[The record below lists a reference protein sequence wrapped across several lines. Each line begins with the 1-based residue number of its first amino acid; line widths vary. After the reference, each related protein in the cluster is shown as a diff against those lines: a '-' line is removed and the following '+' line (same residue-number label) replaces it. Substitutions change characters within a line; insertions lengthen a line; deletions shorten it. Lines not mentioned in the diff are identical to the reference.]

1 MVFSHAPTRKMV
13 MDIKGKV
20 AIVSGSSSGTGV
32 GGEIAKLLASRG
44 CNVIVNF
51 ATNKAGAD
59 QAVAACRNA
68 GADAIA
74 IQADVS
80 SNTDCRNL
88 ADAAIKR
95 WGHIDVLVNNA
106 AVTRVIPDKDLEA
119 LSSEEFHRVYSTNL
133 VGCFQMTRAVAPYL
147 KASGNAAVVN
157 ISSVAG
163 LTGGGSS
170 IAYAASKAALNSLTL
185 SFARVLAP
193 EVRVNAICPGG
204 LLGNW
209 TRKMMSEEA
218 YNEKVRRQETE
229 FPLRRAVWPVDV
241 AELTL
246 WLVEGASTM
255 TGELIRMDSG
265 KHLL

>member
-1 MVFSHAPTRKMV
+1 

-32 GGEIAKLLASRG
+32 GGEIAKLLGGRG
-44 CNVIVNF
+44 CNVVVNY
-51 ATNKAGAD
+51 ANNQAGAEE
-59 QAVAACRNA
+59 AVAACKA
-68 GADAIA
+68 GGADAFA
-74 IQADVS
+74 FKADVA
-80 SNTDCRNL
+80 NDADCRNL
-88 ADAAIKR
+88 VAAAIAQ
-95 WGHIDVLVNNA
+95 WGHIDFLVNNA
-106 AVTRVIPDKDLEA
+106 ATTRAIPDKDLEA
-119 LSSEEFHRVYSTNL
+119 MSADEFHRVYSTNL
-133 VGCFQMTRAVAPYL
+133 VGCFHMTRASAPHL
-147 KASGNAAVVN
+147 RATGNGAVVN

-170 IAYAASKAALNSLTL
+170 IAYAASKAALNTLTL

-209 TRKMMSEEA
+209 TRKIMSEEA
-218 YNEKVRRQETE
+218 YEAKVRGQKTE
-229 FPLRRAVWPVDV
+229 YPLGRAIWPVDV
-241 AELTL
+241 AETAL
-246 WLVEGASTM
+246 WLIEGASTM

>member
-1 MVFSHAPTRKMV
+1 

-32 GGEIAKLLASRG
+32 GGEIAKLLGSRG
-44 CNVIVNF
+44 CNVVVNY
-51 ATNKAGAD
+51 ANNQAGAEE
-59 QAVAACRNA
+59 AVAACKA
-68 GADAIA
+68 GGADAFA
-74 IQADVS
+74 FKADVA
-80 SNTDCRNL
+80 NDADCRNL
-88 ADAAIKR
+88 VAAAIAQ
-95 WGHIDVLVNNA
+95 WGHIDFLVNNA
-106 AVTRVIPDKDLEA
+106 ATTRAIPDKDLEA
-119 LSSEEFHRVYSTNL
+119 MSADEFHRVYSTNL
-133 VGCFQMTRAVAPYL
+133 VGCFHMTRASAPHL
-147 KASGNAAVVN
+147 RATGNGAVVN

-170 IAYAASKAALNSLTL
+170 IAYAASKAALNTLTL

-209 TRKMMSEEA
+209 TRKIMSEEA
-218 YNEKVRRQETE
+218 YEAKVRGQKTE
-229 FPLRRAVWPVDV
+229 YPLGRAIWPVDV
-241 AELTL
+241 AETAL
-246 WLVEGASTM
+246 WLIEGASTM

>member
-1 MVFSHAPTRKMV
+1 

-32 GGEIAKLLASRG
+32 GGEIAKLLGSRG
-44 CNVIVNF
+44 CNVVVNY
-51 ATNKAGAD
+51 ANNQAGAEQAVTSCKAG
-59 QAVAACRNA
+59 
-68 GADAIA
+68 GADAFA
-74 IQADVS
+74 FKADVT
-80 SNTDCRNL
+80 NDTDCRNL
-88 ADAAIKR
+88 VAAALAR
-95 WGHIDVLVNNA
+95 WGHIDFLVNNA
-106 AVTRVIPDKDLEA
+106 ATTRAIPDRDLEA
-119 LSSEEFHRVYSTNL
+119 MSADEFHRTYSTNL
-133 VGCFQMTRAVAPYL
+133 VGCFHMTRAAAPHL
-147 KASGNAAVVN
+147 RATGDGAVVN

-170 IAYAASKAALNSLTL
+170 IAYAASKAALNTLTL

-209 TRKMMSEEA
+209 TRKIMSEEA
-218 YNEKVRRQETE
+218 YEAKVRGQKTE
-229 FPLRRAVWPVDV
+229 FPLGRAIWPADV
-241 AELTL
+241 ADTAL
-246 WLVEGASTM
+246 WLIEGASTM

>member
-1 MVFSHAPTRKMV
+1 

-32 GGEIAKLLASRG
+32 GGEIAKLLGSRG
-44 CNVIVNF
+44 CNVVVNY
-51 ATNKAGAD
+51 ASNKAGAEE
-59 QAVAACRNA
+59 AVAACKA
-68 GADAIA
+68 GGADTFAFK
-74 IQADVS
+74 ADVTS
-80 SNTDCRNL
+80 DTDCRNL
-88 ADAAIKR
+88 VAAAIER
-95 WGHIDVLVNNA
+95 WGHIDFLVNNA
-106 AVTRVIPDKDLEA
+106 ATTRAIPDKDLEA
-119 LSSEEFHRVYSTNL
+119 MNADEFHRVYSTNL
-133 VGCFQMTRAVAPYL
+133 VGCFHMTRAAAPHL
-147 KASGNAAVVN
+147 KGTGNGAVVN

-170 IAYAASKAALNSLTL
+170 IAYAASKAALNTLTL

-209 TRKMMSEEA
+209 AQKIMSEEA
-218 YNEKVRRQETE
+218 YEAKVRGQKSE
-229 FPLRRAVWPVDV
+229 FPLGRAIWPVDV
-241 AELTL
+241 ADTAL
-246 WLVEGASTM
+246 WLIGGASTI

>member
-1 MVFSHAPTRKMV
+1 

-32 GGEIAKLLASRG
+32 GGEIAKLLGTRG
-44 CNVIVNF
+44 CNVVVNY
-51 ATNKAGAD
+51 ANNQAGAEEAVTSCKAG
-59 QAVAACRNA
+59 
-68 GADAIA
+68 GADAFA
-74 IQADVS
+74 FKADVT
-80 SNTDCRNL
+80 NDADCRNL
-88 ADAAIKR
+88 VAAAIER
-95 WGHIDVLVNNA
+95 WGHIDFLVNNA
-106 AVTRVIPDKDLEA
+106 ATTRAIPDKDLEA
-119 LSSEEFHRVYSTNL
+119 MSADEFHRIYSTNL
-133 VGCFQMTRAVAPYL
+133 IGCFHMTRAAAPHL
-147 KASGNAAVVN
+147 KATGNGAVVN

-170 IAYAASKAALNSLTL
+170 IAYAASKAALNTLTL

-209 TRKMMSEEA
+209 TRKIMSEEA
-218 YNEKVRRQETE
+218 YEAKVRGQKTE
-229 FPLRRAVWPVDV
+229 FPLGRAIWPVDV
-241 AELTL
+241 AETAL
-246 WLVEGASTM
+246 WLIEGASTM

>member
-1 MVFSHAPTRKMV
+1 

-32 GGEIAKLLASRG
+32 GGEIAKLLGTRG
-44 CNVIVNF
+44 CNVVVNY
-51 ATNKAGAD
+51 ANNQAGAEEAVTSCKAG
-59 QAVAACRNA
+59 
-68 GADAIA
+68 GADAFA
-74 IQADVS
+74 FKADVT
-80 SNTDCRNL
+80 NDADCRNL
-88 ADAAIKR
+88 VAAAIER
-95 WGHIDVLVNNA
+95 WGHIDFLVNNA
-106 AVTRVIPDKDLEA
+106 ATTRAIPDKDLEA
-119 LSSEEFHRVYSTNL
+119 MSADEFHRIYSTNL
-133 VGCFQMTRAVAPYL
+133 IGCFHMTRAAAPHL
-147 KASGNAAVVN
+147 KATGNGAVVN

-170 IAYAASKAALNSLTL
+170 IAYAASKAALNTLTL

-209 TRKMMSEEA
+209 TRKILSEEA
-218 YNEKVRRQETE
+218 YEAKVRGQKTE
-229 FPLRRAVWPVDV
+229 FPLGRAIWPVDV
-241 AELTL
+241 AETAL
-246 WLVEGASTM
+246 WLIEGASTM